1 MWAWISLSNQGS
13 RIIVRCS
20 SSPLTCLTMLS
31 CESIHT
37 LTAVHE
43 GHSTVEAGR
52 TVHTGMV
59 PTLVDVWMRDIRW
72 VSEWVCEWVSEWV
85 SEWVDEWVSDTE
97 SDSEREWH
105 WERVTLRESDRA
117 RESEWTRENGWA
129 RESGLA
135 GVTDRLTDWLTK
147 VGTS

>member
-13 RIIVRCS
+13 CIIVRCS
-20 SSPLTCLTMLS
+20 SSPPYLS
-31 CESIHT
+31 HNAVLWIHPYIDSCT
-37 LTAVHE
+37 WGPLDCR
-43 GHSTVEAGR
+43 GR
-52 TVHTGMV
+52 SHRSYRHGSHT
-59 PTLVDVWMRDIRW
+59 RW
-72 VSEWVCEWVSEWV
+72 RLNARYTVSEWVCEWVSEWV
-85 SEWVDEWVSDTE
+85 SGWVSEWVSDTE